1 MATRL
6 PGGPPK
12 VISSSLRRFGGRLV
26 APVGSALSRSAERE
40 GLVLT
45 LRDDAGRCGQGEA
58 SPLPGFSTE
67 TLQDCERAL
76 TAVHQRITG
85 ADEEGW
91 PIVEELAALR
101 AARFAFET
109 AIADL
114 QAQAAGVSVAELLG
128 GPRPYSQVAVQA
140 VCGSLLEA
148 RSAVAA
154 GVRTLK
160 IKIGGVDFGAELA
173 LLRELRAELGPEVAL
188 RLDANGAWS
197 PHEARRRME
206 QLTEVAPEFVEQ
218 PVPAGQLADLLPAPL
233 PIAADESLRSPAER
247 AALLG
252 AADCVA
258 WVIKP
263 AVMGLRMAREIA
275 CIAQKHD
282 KCVILSHLFDGP
294 IALAACCELAL
305 SLPRAPSTCG
315 LRPHAGLSA
324 WPGVALPHFGADA
337 AVARAHGR
345 TGLGLALPEGAS

>member
-6 PGGPPK
+6 PGGPPR
-12 VISSSLRRFGGRLV
+12 VIASSLRRFGGRLS
-26 APVGSALSRSAERE
+26 APVGSALLRSAERE

-45 LRDDAGRCGQGEA
+45 LRDDAGRIGQGEA

-67 TLQDCERAL
+67 NLQDCERAL
-76 TAVHQRITG
+76 TAVHERIAG
-85 ADEEGW
+85 ADDEGW
-91 PIVEELAALR
+91 PIVEELAVLP

-140 VCGSLLEA
+140 LCGSLQEA
-148 RSAVAA
+148 RAAVAA

-160 IKIGGVDFGAELA
+160 IKIGGADFGAELA
-173 LLRELRAELGPEVAL
+173 FLRALRAELGSEIAL

-197 PHEARRRME
+197 PAEARQRME
-206 QLTEVAPEFVEQ
+206 QLTAVAPEFIEQ
-218 PVPAGQLADLLPAPL
+218 PVPPGALVALLPAAIPV
-233 PIAADESLRSPAER
+233 AADESLRDPAER

-252 AADCVA
+252 AGGCVA

-263 AVMGLRMAREIA
+263 AVLGLRMSHEIA
-275 CIAQKHD
+275 CAAQRHE
-282 KCVILSHLFDGP
+282 KCAILSHLFDGP

-324 WPGVALPHFGADA
+324 WPSVALPHFGADA
-337 AVARAHGR
+337 SIVRSHGH
-345 TGLGLALPEGAS
+345 TGLGLALMGGAP